1 MQIEEQTFK
10 DTMRKPIKI
19 LSYFGLLLPSVFFV
33 SCGEDNQGQQAVVP
47 PMTVPVVEVP
57 VKDVSGFISYPVSIE
72 GTINSQVRAK
82 VAGYITDVLVD
93 EGQAVKKGQLLFKL
107 ETQTLSQDA
116 GAAEANVAA
125 AQVEVDRLKPLVDKG
140 IIGKVQLETAAARL
154 AQAQANYNSIA
165 ANIDYANIKSP
176 VDGHVG
182 AIPYRQGALVSPNDP
197 LPLTTVS
204 LIDSVYAYFALNE
217 RDYLNF
223 LQTTEGKNLSEKIR
237 NFPPVELR
245 MVNGSVYEHP
255 GKIETVTGQ
264 VNTSTGTVNFRASF
278 PNPDRLLANGNSGSI
293 LIPKIYNDAI
303 VIPESSSFE
312 QQGKVYVYKVQGDTV
327 AVTNTVEVMDRV
339 ENLIVV
345 ASGIE
350 AGEVIVAQGA
360 GNLRNNTPITPEPVS
375 FDSIANTLNVVFK

>member
-1 MQIEEQTFK
+1 
-10 DTMRKPIKI
+10 
-19 LSYFGLLLPSVFFV
+19 
-33 SCGEDNQGQQAVVP
+33 
-47 PMTVPVVEVP
+47 MTVPVVEVP
-57 VKDVSGFISYPVSIE
+57 VKDVSGYISYPVSIE

-176 VDGHVG
+176 IDGNVG

-197 LPLTTVS
+197 TPLTTVS

-223 LQTTEGKNLSEKIR
+223 LQTTKGEKLSEKIK
-237 NFPPVELR
+237 NFPPVQLR
-245 MVNGSVYEHP
+245 MVNGAIYGFP
-255 GKIETVTGQ
+255 GKIETVNGQ
-264 VNTSTGTVNFRASF
+264 VNTSNGTVNFRASF
-278 PNPDRLLANGNSGSI
+278 PNPNRLLSNGNSGSI
-293 LIPKIYNDAI
+293 LITKVYENAT
-303 VIPESSSFE
+303 VIPESSTFE

-327 AVTNTVEVMDRV
+327 AVTNTIEVTDRV

-345 ASGIE
+345 GSGI
-350 AGEVIVAQGA
+350 
-360 GNLRNNTPITPEPVS
+360 
-375 FDSIANTLNVVFK
+375 

>member
-1 MQIEEQTFK
+1 MHIEEQTFK

-19 LSYFGLLLPSVFFV
+19 LSYFGVLLPSVFLV
-33 SCGEDNQGQQAVVP
+33 SCGEDNRGQQAVVP

-57 VKDVSGFISYPVSIE
+57 VKDVSGYISYPVSIE

-140 IIGKVQLETAAARL
+140 IIGKVQLETASARL

-165 ANIDYANIKSP
+165 ANINYANIQSP
-176 VDGHVG
+176 VNGYVG

-197 LPLTTVS
+197 IPLTTVS
-204 LIDSVYAYFALNE
+204 DIDRVYAYFALNE

-223 LQTTEGKNLSEKIR
+223 LQTTEGKNLTEKIQ

-245 MVNGSVYEHP
+245 MVNGTVYEHP
-255 GKIETVTGQ
+255 GKIETVT
-264 VNTSTGTVNFRASF
+264 
-278 PNPDRLLANGNSGSI
+278 
-293 LIPKIYNDAI
+293 
-303 VIPESSSFE
+303 
-312 QQGKVYVYKVQGDTV
+312 
-327 AVTNTVEVMDRV
+327 
-339 ENLIVV
+339 
-345 ASGIE
+345 
-350 AGEVIVAQGA
+350 
-360 GNLRNNTPITPEPVS
+360 
-375 FDSIANTLNVVFK
+375 